1 MKMLFGVGVAVLL
14 AVPAMAVTPGDVPV
28 DLSGWTAQG
37 SGNWVVQ
44 AGNNSVRQT
53 VNTALPTVFFGPGNA
68 QGTSLR
74 GTMRHYAPYSDD
86 DFIGFVLG
94 FKSGD
99 LTATTTNFLL
109 IDWKQATQSSG
120 GCSAPVGLA
129 ISRVTA
135 GLASGNAA
143 WCHLGAS
150 GVTEL
155 ARATTLGSTGWADGV
170 EYLFEISFTASNV
183 TVNVNGVE
191 QFNINGSFADGSFGF
206 YNYSQANVEYAG
218 ITTAALPA
226 IPEPASWAMLVA
238 GFGLIGGT
246 LRQRRRAVARVSA

>member
-1 MKMLFGVGVAVLL
+1 MKATITTIAAAALL
-14 AVPAMAVTPGDVPV
+14 AAPALAAVDVPV
-28 DLSGWTAQG
+28 DLTSWTAQG

-68 QGTSLR
+68 QGTRLR
-74 GTMRHYAPYSDD
+74 GTMRHYPSFSDD

-99 LTATTTNFLL
+99 LTASTTDFLL
-109 IDWKQATQSSG
+109 IDWKKVTQSSG

-135 GLASGNAA
+135 GLPNSNAG
-143 WCHLGAS
+143 WCHLPSA

-155 ARATTLGSTGWADGV
+155 ARAATLGSTGWVNNV
-170 EYLFEISFTASNV
+170 EYLFEIDFTASNV
-183 TVNVNGVE
+183 TVNVDGVE
-191 QFNINGSFADGSFGF
+191 QFNINGTFSNGAFGF
-206 YNYSQANVEYAG
+206 YNFSQPNVEYAG

-226 IPEPASWAMLVA
+226 VPEPATWAMLLA
-238 GFGLIGGT
+238 GFGLTGAA
-246 LRQRRRAVARVSA
+246 LRRRRLRAPRVLA

>member
-1 MKMLFGVGVAVLL
+1 MLMAIGVAGFL
-14 AVPAMAVTPGDVPV
+14 AMPAIAATPGDVPV
-28 DLSGWTAQG
+28 DLTGWTAQG
-37 SGNWVVQ
+37 SGSWVVQ
-44 AGNNSVRQT
+44 PGNNAVRQT

-74 GTMRHYAPYSDD
+74 GTMRHYPTYSDD

-94 FKSGD
+94 FRSGD
-99 LTATTTNFLL
+99 LTASTTDFLL
-109 IDWKQATQSSG
+109 IDWKQVTQASG
-120 GCSAPVGLA
+120 GCSAPAGLA

-143 WCHLGAS
+143 WCHLAAN

-170 EYLFEISFTASNV
+170 EYLFEIDFTASNV

-191 QFNINGSFADGSFGF
+191 QFNINGTISDGAFGF
-206 YNYSQANVEYAG
+206 YNYSQARVEYAG

-226 IPEPASWAMLVA
+226 IPEPASWAMLVS

-246 LRQRRRAVARVSA
+246 LRRRRQVAGQITA